1 MSSSGSVKA
10 QPVPPMRSIVG
21 STMSALSFDVTMQ
34 RLVNSE
40 PDSVSSLP
48 RLTPLNV
55 NPCAS
60 ASCWIARS
68 RLWMALWLSEV
79 TPTRLPCLHQRDGHA
94 RALPGLARSGRPL
107 DEQVARS
114 E

>member
-1 MSSSGSVKA
+1 
-10 QPVPPMRSIVG
+10 
-21 STMSALSFDVTMQ
+21 MSALSFDVTMQ
-34 RLVNSE
+34 RLENSD

-79 TPTRLPCLHQRDGHA
+79 TPTRLPCRISA
-94 RALPGLARSGRPL
+94 TAMRAPCQVLPDPGGPWTNR
-107 DEQVARS
+107 
-114 E
+114 